1 MNDSIFTA
9 TDLRSTQMIS
19 CEARNLDFEKTN
31 LSKASLI
38 DIDLLNTTFAN
49 TNLSSADLTDAK
61 NYRIDPTKNNIRKA
75 KFSLPDVVSL
85 LDQWDIEIK

>member
-1 MNDSIFTA
+1 M
-9 TDLRSTQMIS
+9 DLRSIEIIS

-31 LSKASLI
+31 LSKAKLT
-38 DIDLLNTTFAN
+38 DTDLLNTTFSN
-49 TNLSSADLTDAK
+49 TNLSFVDFTDAK

-75 KFSLPDVVSL
+75 KFSLPDAIAL